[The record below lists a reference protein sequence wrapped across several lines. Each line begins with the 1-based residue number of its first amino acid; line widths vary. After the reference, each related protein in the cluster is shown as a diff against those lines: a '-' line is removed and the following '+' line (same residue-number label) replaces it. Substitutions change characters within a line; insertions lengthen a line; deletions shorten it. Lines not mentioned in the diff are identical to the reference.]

1 MSRRSMGRF
10 LAGVAIVAAMA
21 GTSPATAE
29 TLSDA
34 LVSAYRNSDLLEQ
47 NRALLRARDEGLAQA
62 VAALRPVI
70 SFTADA
76 GYSVL
81 RNDGVTL
88 NDDTTARLRLTSEL
102 AIYDGGNRRL
112 GVEAANEL
120 VLATRAALVGVEQ
133 AVLLTAVQSFVD
145 VRTATQTV
153 ALRESNVGVI
163 EQQLRAAQDR
173 FALGEVTRTDVAIA
187 EARLAGARSALAS
200 ASGDLAIARES
211 YRLAVGAYP
220 GALGAPADLAAPA
233 PTLEGAIAIA
243 RTRQPTLV
251 QARHLLAA
259 SEINVARAKAQM
271 GPQLGVGGSVGIAD
285 TGAQSGSVQLSFSQ
299 PLYQGGTLS
308 ARLRAAIAQRDQDAA
323 ALHRAAA
330 EIDRNVAQAWARL
343 EVARAS
349 IAASEQQVAASQ
361 AAFESVSEEAQ
372 FGARTT
378 LDVLNAEQ
386 ELRDAETAR
395 LAAVAAQQKS
405 AYGLLAAMGLLTVTD
420 LRLGVPVYDVSAY
433 HDAVRSAPVSPE
445 GARLDRILSVL
456 GEKE

>member
-10 LAGVAIVAAMA
+10 LAGVAIVAALVA
-21 GTSPATAE
+21 APGVRAE
-29 TLSDA
+29 TLGDA
-34 LVSAYRNSDLLEQ
+34 LASAYRNSDLLEQ

-62 VAALRPVI
+62 VASLRPVLA
-70 SFTADA
+70 FAADA

-81 RNDGVTL
+81 RNDGITRSE
-88 NDDTTARLRLTSEL
+88 DTTARLRLTAEL
-102 AIYDGGNRRL
+102 PLYDGNNRRL

-120 VLATRAALVGVEQ
+120 VLATRAALVNVEQ
-133 AVLLTAVQSFVD
+133 SVLLTAVQSFVD
-145 VRTATQTV
+145 VRTALQTV

-187 EARLAGARSALAS
+187 EARLAGARSARAS
-200 ASGDLAIARES
+200 AAGELTIARES

-220 GALGAPADLAAPA
+220 GTLEAPAELAAPA
-233 PTLEGAIAIA
+233 ASLEAALAIA
-243 RTRQPTLV
+243 RARQPALV

-271 GPQLGVGGSVGIAD
+271 GPQIGVGGSVGLAD

-308 ARLRAAIAQRDQDAA
+308 ARLRSAIAQRDQDAA

-330 EIDRNVAQAWARL
+330 ELDRNVAQAWARL

-349 IAASEQQVAASQ
+349 IAASAQQVAAAQ
-361 AAFESVSEEAQ
+361 AAFDSVTEEAQ

-386 ELRDAETAR
+386 ELRDAEAAR
-395 LAAVAAQQKS
+395 LAAIAAQQKS
-405 AYGLLAAMGLLTVTD
+405 AYGLLAAMGLLTVGD

-433 HDAVRSAPVSPE
+433 HDAVKSAPVSPE

-456 GEKE
+456 GQKE